1 MHKEKVQEKLSNLP
15 TQPGCYIWRDAQGD
29 VLYVGKAVNLKNRV
43 NSYFNNYERLD
54 PKIRNMVDL
63 ICDVDTYTVDSEVEA
78 LILET
83 NLIKKYRPKYNKLMK
98 DDKNYSY
105 VMIDWYNPYP
115 SVKIVRE
122 QDDPKAEY
130 YGPYPSRFP
139 IFKVLRRLRK
149 VYPYCEH
156 LPSKIQISCLP
167 TGRQKNKFQITH
179 NQLNANSDPS
189 VNSGQDPSVNSGQDP
204 SVNSGQDQHTAK
216 LKPCFDY
223 HIQLCSGV
231 CAGLATREEHRKNI
245 TGIRRFF
252 QGKKLDMIDELKKN
266 MVDYSKQLDY
276 EKAGVLRDR
285 IRDLEYV
292 TQRIRIDK
300 DMDEL
305 KLEQM
310 KDALSKRAL
319 DELVEKLP
327 FEKLNASKTD
337 FKIECFDISNIQGTN
352 AVASMVVSV
361 SGKAA
366 KNLYRKF
373 KIKSKSTPDDFEMM
387 REALTRRFR
396 RFENSKFQIIPQS
409 GIPTSGTNSKNST
422 SEQPSPQPTAPS
434 APDDPSFGV
443 LPDLLIVDGGKG
455 QLSAAFGVVGE
466 FGLQHMPLVG
476 LAKRE
481 EEIFYVKNQEQ
492 LTSNK
497 DIEFGMVKL
506 PRRSE
511 ALYLVQRIRDEA
523 HRFGITFHRNLR
535 SKASVKSI
543 LDEVKGV
550 GKVVKKKLMD
560 AFGSIEGIK
569 NAKEEDLFTVVR
581 NKTTVENLKKA
592 VN

>member
-1 MHKEKVQEKLSNLP
+1 MQKEKVKEKLLSLP
-15 TQPGCYIWRDAQGD
+15 TQPGCYIWRDMNGD
-29 VLYVGKAVNLKNRV
+29 VLYVGKAVNLKSRV

-156 LPSKIQISCLP
+156 LPAKLQIPNTKLEKIHDTDEI
-167 TGRQKNKFQITH
+167 
-179 NQLNANSDPS
+179 ANSETL
-189 VNSGQDPSVNSGQDP
+189 G
-204 SVNSGQDQHTAK
+204 AK

-231 CAGLATREEHRKNI
+231 CAGLISKEEHRKNI
-245 TGIRRFF
+245 LGIRRFF
-252 QGKKLDMIDELKKN
+252 QGRKLDMIDELKKS
-266 MVDYSKQLDY
+266 MVEYSKSMDF
-276 EKAGVLRDR
+276 EKATVLRDR

-300 DMDEL
+300 DMDEH

-310 KDALSKRAL
+310 KDELSKRAL

-327 FEKLNASKTD
+327 FEKLDAAKTN

-361 SGKAA
+361 NGKAA

-373 KIKSKSTPDDFEMM
+373 KIRSKSTPDDFEMM
-387 REALTRRFR
+387 REALTRRLK
-396 RFENSKFQIIPQS
+396 RFALGVSENTSQANLNSEDQS
-409 GIPTSGTNSKNST
+409 SM
-422 SEQPSPQPTAPS
+422 SEMSS
-434 APDDPSFGV
+434 AKSEVANREKRTLKIDESFSV
-443 LPDLLIVDGGKG
+443 LPDLLIIDGGKG
-455 QLSAAFGVVGE
+455 QLSAAFGILREMNLKSLPV
-466 FGLQHMPLVG
+466 VG

-481 EEIFYVKNQEQ
+481 EEIFYIKNQEAVEKPTP
-492 LTSNK
+492 L
-497 DIEFGMVKL
+497 DFAMVKL

-523 HRFGITFHRNLR
+523 HRFGITFHRKLR
-535 SKASVKSI
+535 GKASVKSV

-560 AFGSIEGIK
+560 AFGSVEGIRNASLEELTNIVK
-569 NAKEEDLFTVVR
+569 NKETV
-581 NKTTVENLKKA
+581 KNLRKA
-592 VN
+592 LV